1 LQSNTANRPENVK
14 EELPMAANCP
24 TDNTKLF
31 GRAIVLEVADGCAD
45 ALPQE
50 SEWKALAAGTSKGF
64 DFSPNSVTSDA
75 DDTKGY
81 VENIV
86 TNADFTIS
94 FEGEVRRND
103 KLDQYG
109 VFRLI
114 KYFNT
119 EIQAARQP
127 TIWVRMEFG
136 AITFIGYMLINALSS
151 DGGTNDIIT
160 FSTEFKVADADTID
174 VIDTDDAV
182 PATGVTV
189 SPATTSLAVGA
200 NRQLTA
206 TVLPSDAT
214 DKSGTWT
221 TSDATKATVSSTGL
235 VTGVAAGTAT
245 ITFTS
250 TDGSFTGTTAATI
263 TA

>member
-1 LQSNTANRPENVK
+1 
-14 EELPMAANCP
+14 MAANCP

-45 ALPQE
+45 AVPQE

-109 VFRLI
+109 VGRLI

-127 TIWVRMEFG
+127 TLWVRMEFG
-136 AITFIGYMLINALSS
+136 PVTFIGYMLINALSS

-160 FSTEFKVADADTID
+160 FSTEFKVAAADTIQ
-174 VIDTDDAV
+174 VVDTDDSV

-189 SPATTSLAVGA
+189 APATTTVVVSAT
-200 NRQLTA
+200 RQLTG
-206 TVLPSDAT
+206 TVLPADAT

-245 ITFTS
+245 ITFKS
-250 TDGSFTGTTAATI
+250 NDGNFTGTTTVTV
-263 TA
+263 TAS

>member
-1 LQSNTANRPENVK
+1 
-14 EELPMAANCP
+14 MAANCP

-45 ALPQE
+45 ALPLE
-50 SEWKALAAGTSKGF
+50 SEWMALAAGTSKGF

-109 VFRLI
+109 VGRLI

-127 TIWVRMEFG
+127 TLWVRMEFG
-136 AITFIGYMLINALSS
+136 PITFIGYMLINALSS
-151 DGGTNDIIT
+151 DGGSNDIVT
-160 FSTEFKVADADTID
+160 FSTEFKVAAADTIQI
-174 VIDTDDAV
+174 VDTDEEV
-182 PATGVTV
+182 PTTGVTV
-189 SPATTSLAVGA
+189 TPTSASVAAGASTTFAVNVAPA
-200 NRQLTA
+200 
-206 TVLPSDAT
+206 DAT
-214 DKSGTWT
+214 DKTFTVTSSVPARATATISGNTVT
-221 TSDATKATVSSTGL
+221 VNAPSGAT
-235 VTGVAAGTAT
+235 AGTAN
-245 ITFTS
+245 ITVTT
-250 TDGSFTGTTAATI
+250 TDGSFTAVFAVTVTV
-263 TA
+263 

>member
-1 LQSNTANRPENVK
+1 
-14 EELPMAANCP
+14 MAICQ

-31 GRAIVLEVADGCAD
+31 GRAIVLEIADGCAD
-45 ALPQE
+45 TLPQE
-50 SEWKALAAGTSKGF
+50 SEWMALAAGTTKSF
-64 DFSPNSVTSDA
+64 DLSPNSVSSDA

-86 TNADFTIS
+86 TNADLTIS

-103 KLDQYG
+103 RLDQYG
-109 VFRLI
+109 VYRLI

-127 TIWVRMEFG
+127 TVWIRMEFG
-136 AITFIGYMLINALSS
+136 AVTFIGYMLINALSS
-151 DGGTNDIIT
+151 DGGSNDIVT
-160 FSTEFKVADADTID
+160 FSTEFKVADASTIQ
-174 VIDTDDAV
+174 VVDTDEAV

-189 SPATTSLAVGA
+189 APATTSLAVGA
-200 NRQLTA
+200 TRQLTA
-206 TVLPSDAT
+206 TVLPADAT

-235 VTGVAAGTAT
+235 VTGVGAGTTT
-245 ITFTS
+245 ITFKS
-250 TDGSFTGTTAATI
+250 NDGNFTGTTAVTV
-263 TA
+263 TAS

>member
-1 LQSNTANRPENVK
+1 
-14 EELPMAANCP
+14 MAANCP
-24 TDNTKLF
+24 TDNTALF

-45 ALPQE
+45 AVPQE

-75 DDTKGY
+75 DDTQGY

-94 FEGEVRRND
+94 FEGEVRKND
-103 KLDQYG
+103 KIDQYG

-136 AITFIGYMLINALSS
+136 AVTFQGYMLINALSS

-160 FSTEFKVADADTID
+160 FSTEFKVAAANTIE
-174 VIDTDDAV
+174 VLDTDDAV

-189 SPATTSLAVGA
+189 TPATTSVVVGA
-200 NRQLTA
+200 TRQLTG
-206 TVLPSDAT
+206 TVLPTDAT

-245 ITFTS
+245 ITFKS
-250 TDGSFTGTTAATI
+250 NDGNFTGTTTVTVIAS
-263 TA
+263 

>member
-1 LQSNTANRPENVK
+1 
-14 EELPMAANCP
+14 MAANCP

-45 ALPQE
+45 TLPQE

-109 VFRLI
+109 VGRLI

-127 TIWVRMEFG
+127 TLWVRMEFG
-136 AITFIGYMLINALSS
+136 PVTFIGYMLINALSS

-160 FSTEFKVADADTID
+160 FSTEFKVAAAETIQ
-174 VIDTDDAV
+174 VIDTDDTVAV
-182 PATGVTV
+182 TGVTV
-189 SPATTSLAVGA
+189 TPATASLAVGA
-200 NRQLTA
+200 TRQLTG

-235 VTGVAAGTAT
+235 VTGVAAGTST
-245 ITFTS
+245 ITFKS
-250 TDGSFTGTTAATI
+250 NDGNFTATCAVTVTAS
-263 TA
+263 

>member
-1 LQSNTANRPENVK
+1 
-14 EELPMAANCP
+14 MAANCP

-45 ALPQE
+45 TVPQE

-109 VFRLI
+109 VGRLI

-127 TIWVRMEFG
+127 TLWVRMEFG
-136 AITFIGYMLINALSS
+136 PVTFIGYMLINALSS

-160 FSTEFKVADADTID
+160 FSTEFKVAAADTIQ
-174 VIDTDDAV
+174 VVDTDDSV

-189 SPATTSLAVGA
+189 TPATTSVVVGA
-200 NRQLTA
+200 TRQLTGA
-206 TVLPSDAT
+206 VLPTDAT
-214 DKSGTWT
+214 DNSGTWT

-245 ITFTS
+245 ITFKS
-250 TDGSFTGTTAATI
+250 NDGNFTGTTAVTV
-263 TA
+263 TAS

>member
-1 LQSNTANRPENVK
+1 
-14 EELPMAANCP
+14 MAANCP

-45 ALPQE
+45 TLPLE
-50 SEWKALAAGTSKGF
+50 SEWMALAAGTSKGF

-109 VFRLI
+109 VGRLI
-114 KYFNT
+114 KYFNA

-127 TIWVRMEFG
+127 TLWVRMEFG
-136 AITFIGYMLINALSS
+136 PITFIGYMLINALSS
-151 DGGTNDIIT
+151 DGGSNDIVT
-160 FSTEFKVADADTID
+160 FSTEFKVAAADTIQI
-174 VIDTDDAV
+174 VDTDEEV
-182 PATGVTV
+182 PTTGVTV
-189 SPATTSLAVGA
+189 TPTSASVAAGASTTFAVNVAPA
-200 NRQLTA
+200 
-206 TVLPSDAT
+206 DAT
-214 DKSGTWT
+214 DKTFTVTSSVPARAIATISGNTVT
-221 TSDATKATVSSTGL
+221 VNAPSGAT
-235 VTGVAAGTAT
+235 AGTAN
-245 ITFTS
+245 ITVTT
-250 TDGSFTGTTAATI
+250 TDGSFTAVFAVTVTV
-263 TA
+263 

>member
-1 LQSNTANRPENVK
+1 
-14 EELPMAANCP
+14 MAANCP

-45 ALPQE
+45 TLPQE

-109 VFRLI
+109 VGRLI

-127 TIWVRMEFG
+127 TLWVRMEFG
-136 AITFIGYMLINALSS
+136 PVTFIGYMLINALSS

-160 FSTEFKVADADTID
+160 FSTEFKAAAADTIQ
-174 VIDTDDAV
+174 VIDTDDTVAV
-182 PATGVTV
+182 TGVTV
-189 SPATTSLAVGA
+189 TPATASLAVGA
-200 NRQLTA
+200 TRQLTG

-235 VTGVAAGTAT
+235 VTGVAAGTST
-245 ITFTS
+245 ITFKS
-250 TDGSFTGTTAATI
+250 NDGNFTATCAVTVTAS
-263 TA
+263 

>member
-1 LQSNTANRPENVK
+1 
-14 EELPMAANCP
+14 MAANCP
-24 TDNTKLF
+24 TDNTALF

-45 ALPQE
+45 AVPQE

-75 DDTKGY
+75 DDTQGY

-94 FEGEVRRND
+94 FEGEVRKND
-103 KLDQYG
+103 KIDQYG

-136 AITFIGYMLINALSS
+136 AVTFQGYMLINALSS

-160 FSTEFKVADADTID
+160 FSTEFKVAAANTIE
-174 VIDTDDAV
+174 VLDTDDAV

-189 SPATTSLAVGA
+189 TPATTSVVVGA
-200 NRQLTA
+200 TRQLTG
-206 TVLPSDAT
+206 TVLPADAT

-245 ITFTS
+245 ITFKS
-250 TDGSFTGTTAATI
+250 NDGNFTGTTTVTV
-263 TA
+263 TAS

>member
-1 LQSNTANRPENVK
+1 
-14 EELPMAANCP
+14 MAANCP

-31 GRAIVLEVADGCAD
+31 GRAIVLEVANGCAD
-45 ALPQE
+45 AVPQE

-109 VFRLI
+109 VGRLI

-127 TIWVRMEFG
+127 TLWVRMEFG
-136 AITFIGYMLINALSS
+136 PVTFIGYMLINALSS

-160 FSTEFKVADADTID
+160 FSTEFKVAAADTIQ
-174 VIDTDDAV
+174 VVDTDDSV

-189 SPATTSLAVGA
+189 TPATTSVVVGA
-200 NRQLTA
+200 TRQLTG
-206 TVLPSDAT
+206 TVLPADAT
-214 DKSGTWT
+214 DGSGTWT

-235 VTGVAAGTAT
+235 VTGVGAGTAT
-245 ITFTS
+245 ITFKS
-250 TDGSFTGTTAATI
+250 NDGNFTGTTTVTV
-263 TA
+263 TAS

>member
-1 LQSNTANRPENVK
+1 
-14 EELPMAANCP
+14 MAANCP

-45 ALPQE
+45 AVPQE

-109 VFRLI
+109 VGRLI

-127 TIWVRMEFG
+127 TLWVRMEFG
-136 AITFIGYMLINALSS
+136 PVTFIGYMLINALSS

-160 FSTEFKVADADTID
+160 FSTEFKVAAADTIQ
-174 VIDTDDAV
+174 VVDTDDSV

-189 SPATTSLAVGA
+189 TPATTSVVVSAT
-200 NRQLTA
+200 RQLTGN
-206 TVLPSDAT
+206 VLPADAT

-245 ITFTS
+245 ITFKS
-250 TDGSFTGTTAATI
+250 NDGNFTGTTTVTV
-263 TA
+263 TAS

>member
-1 LQSNTANRPENVK
+1 
-14 EELPMAANCP
+14 MAANCP

-45 ALPQE
+45 TLPQE

-109 VFRLI
+109 VGRLI

-127 TIWVRMEFG
+127 TLWVRMEFG
-136 AITFIGYMLINALSS
+136 PVTFIGYMLINALSS

-160 FSTEFKVADADTID
+160 FSTKFKVAAADTIQ
-174 VIDTDDAV
+174 VIDTDDTVAV
-182 PATGVTV
+182 TGVTLT
-189 SPATTSLAVGA
+189 PATASLAVGA
-200 NRQLTA
+200 TRQLTG

-235 VTGVAAGTAT
+235 VTGVAAGTST
-245 ITFTS
+245 ITFKS
-250 TDGSFTGTTAATI
+250 NDGNFTATCAVTVTAS
-263 TA
+263 

>member
-1 LQSNTANRPENVK
+1 
-14 EELPMAANCP
+14 MAANCP

-45 ALPQE
+45 TLPQE
-50 SEWKALAAGTSKGF
+50 SEWKALAAGISKGF

-109 VFRLI
+109 VGRLI

-127 TIWVRMEFG
+127 TLWVRMEFG
-136 AITFIGYMLINALSS
+136 PVTFIGYMLINALSS

-160 FSTEFKVADADTID
+160 FSTEFKVAAADTIQ
-174 VIDTDDAV
+174 VIDTDDTVAV
-182 PATGVTV
+182 TGVTV
-189 SPATTSLAVGA
+189 TPATASLAVGA
-200 NRQLTA
+200 TRQLTG

-235 VTGVAAGTAT
+235 VTGVAAGTST
-245 ITFTS
+245 ITFKS
-250 TDGSFTGTTAATI
+250 NDGNFTATCAVTVTAS
-263 TA
+263 

>member
-1 LQSNTANRPENVK
+1 MPD
-14 EELPMAANCP
+14 NCQ

-45 ALPQE
+45 TLPQE

-86 TNADFTIS
+86 TTADFTIS

-109 VFRLI
+109 VGRLI
-114 KYFNT
+114 KYFNG

-127 TIWVRMEFG
+127 TLWVRMEFG
-136 AITFIGYMLINALSS
+136 PVTFIGYMLINALSS
-151 DGGTNDIIT
+151 DGGSNDIIT
-160 FSTEFKVADADTID
+160 FSTEFKVAAADTIQ
-174 VIDTDDAV
+174 VIDTDADV

-189 SPATTSLAVGA
+189 TPTSASIAAGASTTFTVNISPA
-200 NRQLTA
+200 
-206 TVLPSDAT
+206 DAT
-214 DKSGTWT
+214 DKTFTVTSSVPARATATISGNMVTVNAP
-221 TSDATKATVSSTGL
+221 SGAT
-235 VTGVAAGTAT
+235 AGTAN
-245 ITFTS
+245 ITVKTDDGEFTAVFAV
-250 TDGSFTGTTAATI
+250 TVTV
-263 TA
+263 

>member
-1 LQSNTANRPENVK
+1 
-14 EELPMAANCP
+14 MAANCP

-45 ALPQE
+45 TMPLE
-50 SEWKALAAGTSKGF
+50 SEWMALAAGTSKGF

-109 VFRLI
+109 VGRLI

-127 TIWVRMEFG
+127 TLWVRMEFG
-136 AITFIGYMLINALSS
+136 PVTFIGYMLINALSS

-160 FSTEFKVADADTID
+160 FSTEFKVAAADTIQ
-174 VIDTDDAV
+174 VIDTEDDVAV
-182 PATGVTV
+182 ASVSVTP
-189 SPATTSLAVGA
+189 STSSGAVGTTV
-200 NRQLTA
+200 QLTA
-206 TVLPSDAT
+206 NILPADAT
-214 DKSGTWT
+214 DKTGVWSS
-221 TSDATKATVSSTGL
+221 SDQTKATVNSSGL
-235 VTGVAAGTAT
+235 VTRVATGTAT
-245 ITFTS
+245 ITFT
-250 TDGSFTGTTAATI
+250 TNDGGKTGTSSITVTA
-263 TA
+263 